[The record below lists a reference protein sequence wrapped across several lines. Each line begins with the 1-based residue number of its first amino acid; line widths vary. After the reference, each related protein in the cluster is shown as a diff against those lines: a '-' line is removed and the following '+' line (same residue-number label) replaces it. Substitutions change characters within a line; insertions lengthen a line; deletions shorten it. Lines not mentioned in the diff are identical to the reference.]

1 MDMTTVKNITIPEG
15 SVKKIEDSNGNIIW
29 ASYDEFPYRRL
40 EYVTTNNDAAIDTGI
55 TAATNQT
62 FYTKFRPTAL
72 TSGQQHRIIA
82 NYTPG
87 ATLVRKY
94 PLMVFG
100 GSGNIQ
106 NVLGSSWEGSSV
118 AQVNQ
123 DYVVTTSV
131 VYNSRIIKVNDDA
144 QESLTSVSQDTG
156 TSGNNYAYGSCWNS
170 GNSSFEYGLIGRLYG
185 MKNNG
190 TSTLYGTYFI
200 PAQRKSDGK
209 VGFCKITKS
218 ILGTVTFNGFY
229 PSTWTNDFGAGPV
242 IDEYFDTSV
251 QPTLG
256 F

>member
-1 MDMTTVKNITIPEG
+1 MTTVKNITIPEG

-29 ASYDEFPYRRL
+29 ASYDLFPYRRL

-62 FYTKFRPTAL
+62 FYTKFRPTSS
-72 TSGQQHRIIA
+72 TSGEQHRIIA

-94 PLMVFG
+94 PLMMFG
-100 GSGNIQ
+100 GNQTIQ
-106 NVLGSSWEGSSV
+106 NVLGSSWEGSTV
-118 AQVNQ
+118 AQLDQ

-131 VYNSRIIKVNDDA
+131 NYNSRFIKVNDGT

-156 TSGNNYAYGSCWNS
+156 TSGNNYGYGSCWNS
-170 GNSSFEYGLIGRLYG
+170 GNSKFEYGLIGRLYG
-185 MKNNG
+185 MKTNG
-190 TSTLYGTYFI
+190 TSSYGIYFI

-209 VGFCKITKS
+209 VGFCKITKN
-218 ILGTVTFNGFY
+218 ILGSVTFNGFY
-229 PSTWTNDFGAGPV
+229 PSTSTNDFGAGPV
-242 IDEYFDTSV
+242 TDEYFDTSV
-251 QPTLG
+251 APTLG